1 MNNPGNRHTGNLAV
15 VNPFQTHGT
24 VIPVPPEETGPRVLE
39 LASILQTTLDV
50 EQQILLLGREI
61 QRYLAVDGLHYELP
75 GGHQAI
81 TFGREGAHRATYDMK
96 LEATNLGSIRA
107 YRDLPF
113 AERELRSLENLLCS
127 LVYPLRN
134 ALMYKQAVELASRDP
149 LTGCGNR
156 SIMDSALEREI
167 GLAKRQGLPMAV
179 LVIDIDHFKRFN
191 DSHGHAFG
199 DDVLVA
205 VAQGIATT
213 IRHSDLLFRY
223 GGEEFVVLA
232 SHTGTDGA
240 MLLAERVRANIAAIN
255 TIRGRDVGV
264 TVSIGAASLAEGDTA
279 GSLFERADAALYAA
293 KDAGR
298 NRCQRG

>member
-1 MNNPGNRHTGNLAV
+1 MSNTGSRQTGNLAV
-15 VNPFQTHGT
+15 VDPFQAHGI
-24 VIPVPPEETGPRVLE
+24 VIPAPPEESGPRVLE

-61 QRYLAVDGLHYELP
+61 QRYLAVDGLHYDLP
-75 GGHQAI
+75 GGREAVR
-81 TFGREGAHRATYDMK
+81 FGREGAHRATYDLK
-96 LEATNLGSIRA
+96 LESSDLGSIRA
-107 YRDLPF
+107 YRDDPF
-113 AERELRSLENLLCS
+113 AERELHSLEKLLCS

-156 SIMDSALEREI
+156 SIMDSSLRREI
-167 GLAKRQGLPMAV
+167 GLANRQRLPLAV
-179 LVIDIDHFKRFN
+179 LVVDIDHFKRFN
-191 DSHGHAFG
+191 DTHGHAFG

-205 VAQGIATT
+205 VARGIATT

-232 SHTGTDGA
+232 SHTGADGA
-240 MLLAERVRANIAAIN
+240 MLLAERIRANIAAIN
-255 TIRGRDVGV
+255 TIRGKDIAV
-264 TVSIGAASLAEGDTA
+264 TVSIGTSSLADSDTA

-298 NRCQRG
+298 NRCERA